1 MVIKVL
7 GMKCT
12 KSAQLKRLAA
22 DVVWELGLN
31 TTIEE
36 ISELNK
42 MLKYPIFNSPCLMVG
57 EEVVCSG
64 DVPSKDE
71 LMRLIGAAVGR

>member
-7 GMKCT
+7 GMRCT
-12 KSAQLKRLAA
+12 KSAQLKKIAA
-22 DVVWELGLN
+22 DVVRELGLN
-31 TTIEE
+31 ATIEE

-57 EEVVCSG
+57 DEVVCSG
-64 DVPSKDE
+64 EVPSRDE
-71 LMRLIGAAVGR
+71 LKRLIGTAVGR

>member
-12 KSAQLKRLAA
+12 KSAQLKKLAT
-22 DVVWELGLN
+22 DVVRELGLN
-31 TTIEE
+31 ATIEE
-36 ISELNK
+36 ISELSK

-57 EEVVCSG
+57 GEVVCSG
-64 DVPSKDE
+64 EVPSKDE
-71 LMRLIGAAVGR
+71 LKRLIGAAVGR

>member
-12 KSAQLKRLAA
+12 KSAQLNRLAA
-22 DVVWELGLN
+22 DVVRELGLN
-31 TTIEE
+31 TTVEE

-57 EEVVCSG
+57 DEVVCSG
-64 DVPSKDE
+64 EVPGKDE
-71 LMRLIGAAVGR
+71 LKRLIAAALGK

>member
-1 MVIKVL
+1 MTIKIL

-12 KSAQLKRLAA
+12 QTAQLKKLAA
-22 DVVWELGLN
+22 DVVHELGLN
-31 TTIEE
+31 ATIEE

-64 DVPSKDE
+64 MVPSKDE
-71 LMRLIGAAVGR
+71 LKRLMGKALGK

>member
-1 MVIKVL
+1 MVIKVI

-12 KSAQLKRLAA
+12 KSAQLKKLAA
-22 DVVWELGLN
+22 DVLRELGL
-31 TTIEE
+31 TATIEE

-64 DVPSKDE
+64 MVPSKDE
-71 LMRLIGAAVGR
+71 LKRLMGKALGK